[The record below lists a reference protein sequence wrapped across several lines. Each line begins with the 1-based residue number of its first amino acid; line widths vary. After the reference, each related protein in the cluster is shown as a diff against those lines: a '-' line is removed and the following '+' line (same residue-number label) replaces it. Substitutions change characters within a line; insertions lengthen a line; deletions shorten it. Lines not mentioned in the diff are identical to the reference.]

1 MLIGSVAAWA
11 QSFMGGTVVKGSLF
25 YILQSA
31 SIGGIWAGPLGAVGE
46 AAGAA
51 YGYYVVNCDDY
62 NEEPLEQEGFL
73 RCQTPLL

>member
-1 MLIGSVAAWA
+1 MLIGSVAAWG

-25 YILQSA
+25 SILQSA
-31 SIGGIWAGPLGAVGE
+31 STGGIWAGTVGAVGA

-62 NEEPLEQEGFL
+62 N
-73 RCQTPLL
+73 